1 MLRHCVAFG
10 IVPIEGLS
18 VTPNVRIAATFIHP
32 IKACAAVELPSI
44 TIDRWGAAHGDRRW
58 AVINAEGS
66 VTWAGEFPRLVLVTP
81 QLREQG
87 LRLTAADQA
96 PLDVDDANLPPR
108 TIGIWNDVAKRVDRF
123 TVGDAGDE
131 ASQWMSEVVKAPV
144 RLVRLGDDAVGRD
157 NTNRLHVVSTVSCAE
172 VDDLLDHRGLQVE
185 SLRRCRPNIVIEG
198 LDAPL
203 VPFVED
209 HLTRML
215 WRSAEGMASMEF
227 TGRCIRCVVP
237 NVDTQTGEEQ
247 PAVLESLTALSAQ
260 RWPNEAVSFGIY
272 GRATPGSRLDR
283 GQPVEVEFGF

>member
-18 VTPNVRIAATFIHP
+18 VTPNVRVVATFIHP
-32 IKACAAVELPSI
+32 IKACAAVELPSV
-44 TIDRWGAAHGDRRW
+44 TIDRWGAAQGDRRW

-66 VTWAGEFPRLVLVTP
+66 VTWAGEFPRLVLVMP
-81 QLREQG
+81 ELLPQG
-87 LRLTAADQA
+87 LRLTALDQA
-96 PLDVDDANLPPR
+96 PLDVDDADLPPR
-108 TIGIWNDVAKRVDRF
+108 TIGIWNDLAKRVDHF

-131 ASQWMSEVVKAPV
+131 AAQWMSEVVKAPV

-157 NTNRLHVVSTVSCAE
+157 STNRLHVVSTVSCAE
-172 VDDLLDHRGLQVE
+172 VDELLAQRGLQAE

-203 VPFVED
+203 VPFIED
-209 HLTRML
+209 HLTQMR
-215 WRSAEGMASMEF
+215 WQCGDGMVSMKF
-227 TGRCIRCVVP
+227 TGRSIRCVVP
-237 NVDTQTGEEQ
+237 NVDTRTGEAQ
-247 PAVLESLTALSAQ
+247 PVVLESLTTLSAQ

-272 GRATPGSRLDR
+272 GRATPGARLDR